1 MNSKVKMEKDAA
13 FIFGMVLGILGGI
26 FLALGIL
33 FGVLLGSEGLLAC
46 LVFVG
51 VGGVFFLIGLL
62 CLRSCRKKQR
72 RMQKLLEEGRYLW
85 GEIVECA
92 PNLQISVNGR
102 HPTIATARY
111 LAPDGTEHLFQSRNL
126 YHWRP
131 ENGGLL
137 HQQVKIYIEDGNM
150 DNYYVAVEELLPGNR
165 AF

>member
-1 MNSKVKMEKDAA
+1 MNPKVKMEKDAA

-137 HQQVKIYIEDGNM
+137 HQRVKIYIEDGNM
-150 DNYYVAVEELLPGNR
+150 DNYYVVVEELLPSNR
-165 AF
+165 AL

>member
-1 MNSKVKMEKDAA
+1 MNPKVKMEKDAA

-51 VGGVFFLIGLL
+51 VGGGFFLIGLL

-126 YHWRP
+126 YHWWP

-150 DNYYVAVEELLPGNR
+150 DNYYVAVEELLPSNR
-165 AF
+165 EF

>member
-1 MNSKVKMEKDAA
+1 MNPKVKMEKDAA

-72 RMQKLLEEGRYLW
+72 RMQKLLEEGRYLG

-150 DNYYVAVEELLPGNR
+150 DNYYVAVEELLPSNR
-165 AF
+165 EF

>member
-1 MNSKVKMEKDAA
+1 MNPKVKMEKDAA

-26 FLALGIL
+26 FLTLGIL

-62 CLRSCRKKQR
+62 CLRACRKKQR

-111 LAPDGTEHLFQSRNL
+111 LARDGTEHLFQSRNL
-126 YHWRP
+126 YHWYP
-131 ENGGLL
+131 QSGGLL

-150 DNYYVAVEELLPGNR
+150 DNYYVAVEELLPSNR
-165 AF
+165 EF

>member
-1 MNSKVKMEKDAA
+1 MNPKVKMEKDAA

-62 CLRSCRKKQR
+62 CFRACRKKQR

>member
-1 MNSKVKMEKDAA
+1 MNPKVKMEKDAA

-51 VGGVFFLIGLL
+51 VGGVFFLL

-137 HQQVKIYIEDGNM
+137 HQRVKIYIEDGNM
-150 DNYYVAVEELLPGNR
+150 DNYYVAVEELLPSNR